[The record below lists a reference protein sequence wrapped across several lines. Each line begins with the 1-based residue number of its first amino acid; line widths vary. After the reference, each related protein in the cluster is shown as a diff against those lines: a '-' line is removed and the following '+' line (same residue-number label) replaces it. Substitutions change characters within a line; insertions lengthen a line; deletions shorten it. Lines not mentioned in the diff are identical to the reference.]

1 MVSIMSEII
10 KDLKLVLNKKGQGL
24 VEFGLLCA
32 FCAALGIFIRGVSF
46 SEAFN
51 VALDKST
58 PELYSAAIASRP
70 RNNYMDYFH
79 LWSTMSSDSIKS
91 ATKSDGSS
99 YTNDD
104 RIEAD
109 QKALVKIAETY
120 LGKTENQVFG
130 LMETFANTLN
140 DNAPDYVNNLKCN
153 QTNGTGFSKGVLVPL
168 SYKSNTLENNV
179 DNPDD
184 ENRKSGWLWL
194 EQNNNQ
200 NTVAYLTNNEGKTY
214 DKYDDNNPT
223 ATKPNDRQ
231 TATTDRIFYSND
243 LLDNNEARITLRLH
257 YTNGKVDFVDVALRV
272 DNTYKNNKNQTV
284 YPISNNSTMAEGLCL
299 HVTQS
304 GHSVIENPGTA
315 GSNDIIN
322 NPKYAINNVAQYYD
336 KSIW

>member
-10 KDLKLVLNKKGQGL
+10 KDLKLILNKKGQGL
-24 VEFGLLCA
+24 VEFGLVCA
-32 FCAALGIFIRGVSF
+32 FCAALGIFIRGVGF

-79 LWSTMSSDSIKS
+79 LWSTKSVDSIKS

-231 TATTDRIFYSND
+231 TATTDRIFYSDD

-272 DNTYKNNKNQTV
+272 DNTYKNDKNQTV
-284 YPISNNSTMAEGLCL
+284 YPISNNSTMADGLCL

-304 GHSVIENPGTA
+304 GHSVIDNTGTA
-315 GSNDIIN
+315 GGNDIIN
-322 NPKYAINNVAQYYD
+322 NPGKYYNTNGTL
-336 KSIW
+336 KP